1 MSTVESN
8 KLNKE
13 KQSLEKHLEFAVDA
27 VQSWPK
33 WQQGLL
39 QASAQQKL
47 TKPRTIKTGVKTTSG
62 EGN

>member
-1 MSTVESN
+1 MSIDSTN
-8 KLNKE
+8 LNKE
-13 KQSLEKHLEFAVDA
+13 DQSLAEHLAFAAEA

-47 TKPRTIKTGVKTTSG
+47 TKPRTIKTRVKTKSDG
-62 EGN
+62 GN